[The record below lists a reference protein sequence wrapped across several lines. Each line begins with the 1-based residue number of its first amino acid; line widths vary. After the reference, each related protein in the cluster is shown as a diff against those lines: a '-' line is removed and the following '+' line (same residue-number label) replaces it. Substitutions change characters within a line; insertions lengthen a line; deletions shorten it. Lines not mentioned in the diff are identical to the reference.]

1 MAKRLSTPYPRH
13 HIEQFR
19 TKVKEEEIDD
29 ENLSEYVNKYR
40 SQSNLVKPIPKQGR
54 EVFAILNNEWEL
66 GGGEVFPASI
76 NSETV
81 KEDTQVRR

>member
-1 MAKRLSTPYPRH
+1 MAKRTSTPYPRH

-19 TKVKEEEIDD
+19 TKVKEEEGDD
-29 ENLSEYVNKYR
+29 ENLSKNVNKHR

-54 EVFAILNNEWEL
+54 EVFAILHNEWEL

-81 KEDTQVRR
+81 KEDSQVSR